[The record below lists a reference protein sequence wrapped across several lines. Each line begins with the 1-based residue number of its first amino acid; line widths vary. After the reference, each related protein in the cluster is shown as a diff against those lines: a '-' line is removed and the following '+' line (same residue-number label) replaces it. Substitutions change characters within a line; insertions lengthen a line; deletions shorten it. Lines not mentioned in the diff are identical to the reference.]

1 MTDIVAPANESL
13 FSGNRLVGRA
23 GSAAM
28 RRMVVAIHDVA
39 PCFEKETERLIALA
53 EGVTRR
59 PPAMLVVPDH
69 WKGDAIQRGGTFAQR
84 LRIWADGGAEIVLH
98 GWSHRDDARHED
110 WADRFRARH
119 MTAGE
124 GEFLGLSTEEA
135 RDRLKRGRDLLE
147 DILGQPVRSFVAPA
161 WLYGPG
167 ARAALRECGFALAED
182 HMRVWNPATG
192 QRIAGGPV
200 ISWASRSSARIAA
213 SLLFARA
220 APLLLARQ
228 ELVRIALHPGDAHVP
243 GLMRSIERTLTH
255 FAQRREVV
263 RYADL

>member
-1 MTDIVAPANESL
+1 MTNIVAPAKVSL
-13 FSGNRLVGRA
+13 FSGNRLASRA
-23 GSAAM
+23 RAVCA
-28 RRMVVAIHDVA
+28 RRLIVSIHDVA
-39 PCFEKETERLIALA
+39 PVFEAETETLNALA
-53 EGVTRR
+53 ERITGR

-69 WKGDAIQRGGTFAQR
+69 WKGGAIRQGDAFARRLRDWAGGGT
-84 LRIWADGGAEIVLH
+84 EIVLH
-98 GWSHRDDARHED
+98 GWSHRDEARHERR
-110 WADRFRARH
+110 ADRFRARH

-147 DILGQPVRSFVAPA
+147 DITGRPIRAFVAPA
-161 WLYGPG
+161 WLYGEG
-167 ARAALRECGFALAED
+167 ARAALGECGFALAED

-192 QRIAGGPV
+192 QRLAGGPV
-200 ISWASRSSARIAA
+200 ISWASRSPGRIAS

-220 APLLLARQ
+220 APILLARQ

-243 GLMRSIERTLTH
+243 SLMRSIERTLTH
-255 FAQRREVV
+255 FAQRREAV